1 MYGYIFICVCMCVW
15 VCMYVYVCLCVYM
28 YVCICVY
35 VYISCIL
42 YLFSLFNLLVV
53 GNPGKMNPFVFTFAW
68 GGSSSGRSNAFGW
81 SAGWGVS
88 LGPGGRCT
96 FFLLLSL
103 G

>member
-1 MYGYIFICVCMCVW
+1 MCMGIYLYVCVCVCGYVC
-15 VCMYVYVCLCVYM
+15 VCMYVC
-28 YVCICVY
+28 VCICMCVY
-35 VYISCIL
+35 VCMYI